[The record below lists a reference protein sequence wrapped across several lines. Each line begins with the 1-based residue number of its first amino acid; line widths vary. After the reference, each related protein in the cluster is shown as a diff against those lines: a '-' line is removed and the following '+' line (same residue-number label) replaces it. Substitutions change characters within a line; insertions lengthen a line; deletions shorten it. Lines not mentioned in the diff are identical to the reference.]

1 MKYLIFT
8 IACFFSLSL
17 NASDKADSLFTLGNE
32 YYQSGDYE
40 KAIATYL
47 KVDSIGLYSPE
58 LYFNLGNAYFRS
70 NKLGKA
76 RIYLERAALAN
87 PSDEDY
93 IANLDYLK
101 SMLTDKFNEV
111 PELFLKT
118 WLRDLVNFMNTDGW
132 LKLSLIFFLICLSG
146 VVLYL
151 FFYNAV
157 LRKAGFFGGILFLLL
172 SIVALLFSI
181 KQNQRQFHTHHAII
195 MEGSQSVRS
204 APRES
209 GKDLFLLHE
218 GSKVKLEKEVDE
230 WVEIRVSDGRKGWIP
245 IKAVEE
251 I

>member
-8 IACFFSLSL
+8 IACLFSLNL
-17 NASDKADSLFTLGNE
+17 NASDKADSLFILGNE
-32 YYQSGDYE
+32 FYQSGDYE
-40 KAIATYL
+40 DAIATYL
-47 KVDSIGLYSPE
+47 KVDSMGLYSPE

-93 IANLDYLK
+93 AANLEYLK
-101 SMLTDKFNEV
+101 SMLTDKFDEI

-118 WLRDLVNFMNTDGW
+118 WLRDMVNVMNTDAW
-132 LKLSLIFFLICLSG
+132 LKLSLIFFLLFLSG
-146 VVLYL
+146 IALY
-151 FFYNAV
+151 FFIYHPGF
-157 LRKAGFFGGILFLLL
+157 RKTGFFGGILFLIF
-172 SIVALLFSI
+172 SILALLFSV

-195 MEGSQSVRS
+195 MEASQSVRS

-218 GSKVKLEKEVDE
+218 GTKVKLEKEVDE
-230 WVEIRVSDGRKGWIP
+230 WIEIRVSDGRKGWIP
-245 IKAVEE
+245 RSVVEE